1 MFLYNVTTLM
11 WCSSILTTCP
21 SGKPILWDNRVSII
35 FFYAICLYSYS
46 FEESHWLA
54 AMEVNGTAN
63 IMSSAYLAVEFVD
76 SFLPENPLQEPLK
89 HAWNLMLQSYS
100 KFQIATWGSLVVHE
114 LIYFLFCLPGL
125 YFSSSLSCRS
135 IRSNRYVESK
145 DNFSS
150 VTILIWIFIVFC
162 NLYNS
167 LYMFCHCDSRIN
179 QRHGRNSGSALRCC
193 CLITSVSSYRSSA
206 GRITLL
212 SSSAFLMTGTP
223 CLAGE
228 NTSHIYYWS
237 LKKS

>member
-1 MFLYNVTTLM
+1 
-11 WCSSILTTCP
+11 
-21 SGKPILWDNRVSII
+21 
-35 FFYAICLYSYS
+35 
-46 FEESHWLA
+46 
-54 AMEVNGTAN
+54 
-63 IMSSAYLAVEFVD
+63 MSSAYLAVEFVD

-114 LIYFLFCLPGL
+114 LIYFLFCLPGFIFQFL
-125 YFSSSLSCRS
+125 PFMQKYKIQPVCGIKGYF
-135 IRSNRYVESK
+135 
-145 DNFSS
+145 
-150 VTILIWIFIVFC
+150 FICYYFNLNIYIFC
-162 NLYNS
+162 NLYYS

-193 CLITSVSSYRSSA
+193 CLITSVSSYRSSV

-228 NTSHIYYWS
+228 NTSHIYY
-237 LKKS
+237 